1 MRKAIMKIR
10 LTLLILC
17 ISCLLSACT
26 SDSAAA
32 TDPSGVGNY
41 DRQAVCDNLSR
52 QIGFLQDQGYNATNQ
67 GASQVQMQQLMAR
80 YKANGCDK

>member
-1 MRKAIMKIR
+1 MKIR
-10 LTLLILC
+10 VSLLVLLIAF
-17 ISCLLSACT
+17 LSACT
-26 SDSAAA
+26 DNSAAA
-32 TDPSGVGNY
+32 TDPSGVGHY